1 MGARRLFPINTAI
14 EPLNQLRSP
23 HGEGV
28 TYAKES
34 RKGDGSAGL
43 YLLPVASGEAN
54 PIMSSCVNPLDLRS
68 FFTRSP
74 KARKNCFSSTKPV
87 F

>member
-1 MGARRLFPINTAI
+1 MMG
-14 EPLNQLRSP
+14 
-23 HGEGV
+23 
-28 TYAKES
+28 
-34 RKGDGSAGL
+34 
-43 YLLPVASGEAN
+43 LPASICCQCRAEKPN

-74 KARKNCFSSTKPV
+74 KARKNCFSSTKLV

>member
-1 MGARRLFPINTAI
+1 MRSKVVSVMG
-14 EPLNQLRSP
+14 
-23 HGEGV
+23 
-28 TYAKES
+28 
-34 RKGDGSAGL
+34 
-43 YLLPVASGEAN
+43 LPASICCQWRAEKPN
-54 PIMSSCVNPLDLRS
+54 PIMSSWVKPLDLRS